1 MSCGLDICY
10 CQSNSIIYNIL
21 YCFNT
26 SHVTLYR
33 KYSCQNSRRRWV
45 SIHLMLLFISIRLVS
60 SISAQSVSIH
70 LMLLFISLCRQILL
84 PDSPVSIHLMLLFI
98 EKQRIAGES
107 KGKFQYISC
116 YSLSEKGTTFVPSVD
131 TFQYISCYSLS
142 ARQAE
147 YEHMRFTFQYISCYS
162 LSVIERLQKDGY
174 VRFNTSHVTLY
185 RWSGRKGRGWH
196 RFQYISCYSLS
207 GTKSRSVSTVD

>member
-26 SHVTLYR
+26 SHVTLYPA
-33 KYSCQNSRRRWV
+33 SPLLSNPAFV
-45 SIHLMLLFISIRLVS
+45 SIHLMLLFIGTLNPWTTGTMVFQY
-60 SISAQSVSIH
+60 ISCYSLSNAESGIH
-70 LMLLFISLCRQILL
+70 F
-84 PDSPVSIHLMLLFI
+84 H
-98 EKQRIAGES
+98 AHA
-107 KGKFQYISC
+107 FQYISC

-185 RWSGRKGRGWH
+185 R
-196 RFQYISCYSLS
+196 
-207 GTKSRSVSTVD
+207 

>member
-1 MSCGLDICY
+1 
-10 CQSNSIIYNIL
+10 
-21 YCFNT
+21 
-26 SHVTLYR
+26 
-33 KYSCQNSRRRWV
+33 
-45 SIHLMLLFISIRLVS
+45 MLLFISIRLVS

-116 YSLSEKGTTFVPSVD
+116 YSLSSVD
-131 TFQYISCYSLS
+131 TARSLVKMKFQYISCYSLSKTSCPKSLTMGVSIHLMLLFIGTLNPWTTGTMVFQYISCYSLSNAESGIHFHAHAFQYISCYSLS

-185 RWSGRKGRGWH
+185 R
-196 RFQYISCYSLS
+196 
-207 GTKSRSVSTVD
+207 

>member
-10 CQSNSIIYNIL
+10 CQSNFIIYNIL

-33 KYSCQNSRRRWV
+33 KYSCQNSRRRW
-45 SIHLMLLFISIRLVS
+45 
-60 SISAQSVSIH
+60 VSIH

-116 YSLSEKGTTFVPSVD
+116 YSLSSVD
-131 TFQYISCYSLS
+131 TARSLVKMKFQYISCYSLS
-142 ARQAE
+142 K
-147 YEHMRFTFQYISCYS
+147 TSCPKS
-162 LSVIERLQKDGY
+162 LTMG
-174 VRFNTSHVTLY
+174 
-185 RWSGRKGRGWH
+185 
-196 RFQYISCYSLS
+196 
-207 GTKSRSVSTVD
+207 VSIHLMLLFIKYCRD

>member
-1 MSCGLDICY
+1 
-10 CQSNSIIYNIL
+10 
-21 YCFNT
+21 
-26 SHVTLYR
+26 
-33 KYSCQNSRRRWV
+33 
-45 SIHLMLLFISIRLVS
+45 MLLFIQHLHYCRIQLSFQY
-60 SISAQSVSIH
+60 ISCYSLSNAESGIH
-70 LMLLFISLCRQILL
+70 F
-84 PDSPVSIHLMLLFI
+84 H
-98 EKQRIAGES
+98 AHA
-107 KGKFQYISC
+107 FQYISC

-185 RWSGRKGRGWH
+185 PGDPVRQGRGWLPCFNTSH
-196 RFQYISCYSLS
+196 VTLYPGQNQ
-207 GTKSRSVSTVD
+207 